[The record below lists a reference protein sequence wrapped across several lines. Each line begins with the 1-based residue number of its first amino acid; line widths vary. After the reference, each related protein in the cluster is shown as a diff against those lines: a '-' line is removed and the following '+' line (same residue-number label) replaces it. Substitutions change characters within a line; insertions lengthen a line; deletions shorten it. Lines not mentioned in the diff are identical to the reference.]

1 MDILF
6 CALALLSGVVGAGF
20 ASGRELVRFF
30 ACHGFA
36 SGIAILSALAMLA
49 ALFLRLC
56 TQLAHGG
63 VPPARALPSALGKP
77 LCRPVLCAVRAA
89 LRHDG
94 RRDARRL
101 CGAFR
106 PDAAHTLRLR
116 LGDGHD
122 AAARAHSLCKGHARA
137 GAHRR
142 HAQCA
147 LPFFLLRLLRL
158 PVGEACFEPVLPP
171 DSPLRAL
178 TDGALYGALN
188 AAMLAGELPM
198 LLTLSR
204 ENRRRSVA
212 LFCLIFG
219 AMLMLGV
226 SVCRRHMQSILL
238 QPLPFV
244 WLSRSLGVSG
254 YRLVALCLYAA
265 ALSTLCAMLCA
276 AARMLLPSRSLP
288 VRLSGLAC
296 LLSLLFALWAL
307 GILFKASI
315 RFSARCARRC
325 CFCSSA
331 ASIRR
336 QAYPTDSRPSRCRFP
351 AQCAFQRFKAA
362 VPPAFVRIE
371 FAARG

>member
-36 SGIAILSALAMLA
+36 SGIAILGALAMLA

-63 VPPARALPSALGKP
+63 VSSLPALCRLRWGNRFAALSSALFVLLCSMTGGAMLAACAELFALTLPIRHASALGMVVT
-77 LCRPVLCAVRAA
+77 LLLA
-89 LRHDG
+89 LILSVKDMRG
-94 RRDARRL
+94 LAL
-101 CGAFR
+101 IGAMLS
-106 PDAAHTLRLR
+106 AL
-116 LGDGHD
+116 
-122 AAARAHSLCKGHARA
+122 
-137 GAHRR
+137 
-142 HAQCA
+142 

-178 TDGALYGALN
+178 TDGVLYGALN

-212 LFCLIFG
+212 LFCLLFG

-288 VRLSGLAC
+288 VRLGLAC
-296 LLSLLFALWAL
+296 LLSLLFAHL
-307 GILFKASI
+307 GFGHIVQSVYPILGAVCAGLLLLLCLPLHQKASI
-315 RFSARCARRC
+315 SDR
-325 CFCSSA
+325 
-331 ASIRR
+331 
-336 QAYPTDSRPSRCRFP
+336 
-351 AQCAFQRFKAA
+351 
-362 VPPAFVRIE
+362 
-371 FAARG
+371 

>member
-63 VPPARALPSALGKP
+63 VSSLPALCRLRWGNRFAALSSALFV
-77 LCRPVLCAVRAA
+77 LLCAMTGGAMLAA
-89 LRHDG
+89 
-94 RRDARRL
+94 

-106 PDAAHTLRLR
+106 LTLPI
-116 LGDGHD
+116 
-122 AAARAHSLCKGHARA
+122 
-137 GAHRR
+137 R
-142 HAQCA
+142 HASA
-147 LPFFLLRLLRL
+147 LGMVVTLLLALVLSVKDMRGLALIGAMLSALLPFFLLRLLRL

-244 WLSRSLGVSG
+244 W
-254 YRLVALCLYAA
+254 AQ
-265 ALSTLCAMLCA
+265 
-276 AARMLLPSRSLP
+276 P
-288 VRLSGLAC
+288 
-296 LLSLLFALWAL
+296 F
-307 GILFKASI
+307 
-315 RFSARCARRC
+315 
-325 CFCSSA
+325 SSA
-331 ASIRR
+331 
-336 QAYPTDSRPSRCRFP
+336 
-351 AQCAFQRFKAA
+351 
-362 VPPAFVRIE
+362 
-371 FAARG
+371 

>member
-36 SGIAILSALAMLA
+36 SGIAILGALAMLA

-56 TQLAHGG
+56 SQLAHGG
-63 VPPARALPSALGKP
+63 VSSLPALCRLRWGSRFAALSSALFVLLCAMTGGAMLAACAELFALTLPIRHASALGMVVT
-77 LCRPVLCAVRAA
+77 LLLAFVLSVKDMRGLA
-89 LRHDG
+89 LI
-94 RRDARRL
+94 
-101 CGAFR
+101 GAMLS
-106 PDAAHTLRLR
+106 AL
-116 LGDGHD
+116 
-122 AAARAHSLCKGHARA
+122 
-137 GAHRR
+137 
-142 HAQCA
+142 

-212 LFCLIFG
+212 LFCLLFG

-226 SVCRRHMQSILL
+226 SVCRRHMQSIL
-238 QPLPFV
+238 
-244 WLSRSLGVSG
+244 RSLGAGG
-254 YRLVALCLYAA
+254 YRLIALCLYAA

-288 VRLSGLAC
+288 VRLGLAC
-296 LLSLLFALWAL
+296 LLSLLFAHL
-307 GILFKASI
+307 GFGHIVQSVYPVLGAVCAGLLLLLCLPLHQKASI
-315 RFSARCARRC
+315 SDR
-325 CFCSSA
+325 
-331 ASIRR
+331 
-336 QAYPTDSRPSRCRFP
+336 
-351 AQCAFQRFKAA
+351 
-362 VPPAFVRIE
+362 
-371 FAARG
+371 